1 MATNS
6 KLEDFW
12 KNEWLT
18 AKEVAAH
25 LRVSRITIW
34 RWCNLGVIPAFRIG
48 HSWRIRREDLQNFI
62 ASGRQLEQELS
73 GVSNPAMSEGLFSPQ
88 KHQGP

>member
-1 MATNS
+1 MKTNS
-6 KLEDFW
+6 ELEDFW

-25 LRVSRITIW
+25 LRVSRITVW

-48 HSWRIRREDLQNFI
+48 HSWRIRREDLQRFI
-62 ASGRQLEQELS
+62 GDGRHLEQELS
-73 GVSNPAMSEGLFSPQ
+73 RANDPTMLEE
-88 KHQGP
+88 H

>member
-1 MATNS
+1 MSTN

-12 KNEWLT
+12 ENEWLT
-18 AKEVAAH
+18 VKEVAAH

-62 ASGRQLEQELS
+62 GGGRHLEQKS
-73 GVSNPAMSEGLFSPQ
+73 SSVSDPAG
-88 KHQGP
+88 